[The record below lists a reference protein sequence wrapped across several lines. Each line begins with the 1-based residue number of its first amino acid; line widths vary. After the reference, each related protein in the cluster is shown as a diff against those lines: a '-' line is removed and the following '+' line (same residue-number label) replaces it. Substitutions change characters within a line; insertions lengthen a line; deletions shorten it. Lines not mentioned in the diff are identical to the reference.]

1 YKITGGPVGWKN
13 PGPPPQILSTATP
26 CYILRASF
34 LPLKKLT
41 LLNKGVNQGKK
52 CLNCRVFSF
61 NTVFTEAIYPFLG
74 WTRGL
79 FSLKIKLLFWNW
91 LYFFSFSFYS
101 IVG

>member
-41 LLNKGVNQGKK
+41 LLK
-52 CLNCRVFSF
+52 
-61 NTVFTEAIYPFLG
+61 
-74 WTRGL
+74 RGL
-79 FSLKIKLLFWNW
+79 IKVKNGQM
-91 LYFFSFSFYS
+91 
-101 IVG
+101 VNGNAG